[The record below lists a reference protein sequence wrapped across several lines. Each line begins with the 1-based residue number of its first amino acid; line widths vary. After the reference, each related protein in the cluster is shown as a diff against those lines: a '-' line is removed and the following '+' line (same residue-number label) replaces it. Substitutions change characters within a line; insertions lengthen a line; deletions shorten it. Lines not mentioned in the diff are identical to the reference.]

1 MIQYFSVFRFLEIQ
15 DIFWLIFIREFTIW
29 PIASNWRKVKISATD
44 LIKDEDY
51 KDPFD
56 IEKEKSNLCQEKVEN
71 IKKFKDVDE
80 EYEDLGSTLK
90 DDWLYI

>member
-1 MIQYFSVFRFLEIQ
+1 MYNTLNCNFLTVEVPRKA
-15 DIFWLIFIREFTIW
+15 LC
-29 PIASNWRKVKISATD
+29 AVNWHKVKISSAD

-56 IEKEKSNLCQEKVEN
+56 IEKEKSNLFQEKVEN

-80 EYEDLGSTLK
+80 EYEHLGSTLK
-90 DDWLYI
+90 DD